1 MKNRIISKI
10 EGVFFMNKWFVLF
23 FVVITFLGCK
33 TKYQNNIIGTWTTLH
48 SYYGIV
54 ERTFNDDNTVI
65 SRIYNTHDSRSYER
79 TDNYDIIDNILFI
92 KNETYNADETYNF
105 CIIDNKLL
113 LMGYENEIYTR
124 KLKDVDMSTL
134 KNYFSGQWTGSKNNI
149 YYDIIFLS
157 NDMVNIKEYDGNKNI
172 IYEKKYTYRV
182 TEQYFILDGFD
193 DENNFSKRFMRLL
206 YSGNYIYKI
215 NSKTLILKGYNSE
228 DGERSSMYL
237 IKK

>member
-1 MKNRIISKI
+1 MK
-10 EGVFFMNKWFVLF
+10 KWLVLF
-23 FVVITFLGCK
+23 FVAITFLGCK
-33 TKYQNNIIGTWTTLH
+33 TRRQNNIIGTWTTLH

-54 ERTFNDDNTVI
+54 ERMFNDDNTVI
-65 SRIYNTHDSRSYER
+65 SKTYNTHDSNFYER

-113 LMGYENEIYTR
+113 LMGYEKEIYTR
-124 KLKDVDMSTL
+124 KLKDTDMSKL
-134 KNYFSGQWTGSKNNI
+134 RSYFTGQWTGSKNNMH
-149 YYDIIFLS
+149 YDLIFLS
-157 NDMVNIKEYDGNKNI
+157 NDMVNIKEYDENENI
-172 IYEKKYTYRV
+172 IYEKQYAYRI

-193 DENNFSKRFMRLL
+193 NENNFSKKFMRAL
-206 YSGNYIYKI
+206 YTGNYIYKI
-215 NSKTLILKGYNSE
+215 NSRTLVLKGYNSE

>member
-1 MKNRIISKI
+1 
-10 EGVFFMNKWFVLF
+10 MNKRFVLF

-33 TKYQNNIIGTWTTLH
+33 TKYQNTIIGTWTTLH
-48 SYYGIV
+48 NYYGIV

-65 SRIYNTHDSRSYER
+65 SKIYNRNDSDTYER
-79 TDNYDIIDNILFI
+79 TDNYDIVDNILFI

-124 KLKDVDMSTL
+124 KLEDVNMSTL
-134 KNYFSGQWTGSKNNI
+134 KNYFSGQWTGSRSKI
-149 YYDIIFLS
+149 YFDIVFLS
-157 NDMVNIKEYDGNKNI
+157 DDMVNIKEYDENKNI
-172 IYEKKYTYRV
+172 VGEKIYTYRI

-193 DENNFSKRFMRLL
+193 DENNFSKEFMRVL
-206 YSGNYIYKI
+206 YTGNYIYKI

-228 DGERSSMYL
+228 NGVMSSMYL